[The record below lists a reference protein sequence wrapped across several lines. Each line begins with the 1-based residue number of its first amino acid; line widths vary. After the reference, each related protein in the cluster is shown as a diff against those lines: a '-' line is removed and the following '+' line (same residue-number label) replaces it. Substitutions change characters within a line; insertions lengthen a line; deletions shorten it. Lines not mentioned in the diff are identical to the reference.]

1 MNEKEL
7 SLVVD
12 PQFDNL
18 SPAQLYEDAI
28 RLGDGEITSNSTLI
42 GPRADH
48 RATCFSVVQNK
59 VEKTRNTFTIAN
71 SHKSFFHS
79 KFN

>member
-12 PQFDNL
+12 PQFANL
-18 SPAQLYEDAI
+18 SPAQLYGDAI
-28 RLGDGEITSNSTLI
+28 RLGDEEIASNRTMI

-48 RATCFSVVQNK
+48 RATCFSIV
-59 VEKTRNTFTIAN
+59 
-71 SHKSFFHS
+71 
-79 KFN
+79 

>member
-28 RLGDGEITSNSTLI
+28 RLGDGEIASNRALI

-48 RATCFSVVQNK
+48 RATCFPVV
-59 VEKTRNTFTIAN
+59 
-71 SHKSFFHS
+71 
-79 KFN
+79 